1 MHTPISFTLSDIAAI
16 CALIVSI
23 GAVIALFLKLRDR
36 AIAPDKRQNDRITRL
51 EERLADYDRWL
62 DSDKKRIEALE
73 TSLSMQMKCQ
83 FALLSHA
90 INGNDIDKLKT
101 VQDEMQTYLTTKGV
115 KL

>member
-1 MHTPISFTLSDIAAI
+1 MDTQIAFTLSDVASI

-36 AIAPDKRQNDRITRL
+36 AIAPDKRQNERITKI

-62 DSDKKRIEALE
+62 DSDKKRIEMLESALA
-73 TSLSMQMKCQ
+73 MQMKCQ

-90 INGNDIDKLKT
+90 INGNDIDKLKE
-101 VQDEMQTYLTTKGV
+101 VQGEMQEYLTTKGV
-115 KL
+115 RV